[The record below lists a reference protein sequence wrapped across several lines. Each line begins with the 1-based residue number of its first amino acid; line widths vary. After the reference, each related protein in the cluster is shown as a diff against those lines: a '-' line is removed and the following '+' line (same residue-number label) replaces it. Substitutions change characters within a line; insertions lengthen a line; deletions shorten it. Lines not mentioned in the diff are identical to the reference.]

1 MTLFIYVS
9 RFSTEGLGVCAP
21 HFPPNFTSLYRPTL
35 LSQPH
40 LDHKPYHTTKWRSQ
54 IPISRSKIISFS
66 MPQNTACLPSPS
78 IHAIA
83 LPSPPSLFPV
93 KYLQPPFLDP
103 TIETSLLNC
112 HPIPNNYR
120 NKAQTSPPHLSSQHQ
135 YKIPD
140 SHLRIATH
148 PSRIRPLLHKYIN
161 SISQLPASP
170 QLPKQSTKHKPLTSH
185 LSIASTFAASLQSPR
200 FATKNSPSLHPPES
214 DPPSPQKHQYSITP
228 IITF

>member
-1 MTLFIYVS
+1 
-9 RFSTEGLGVCAP
+9 
-21 HFPPNFTSLYRPTL
+21 
-35 LSQPH
+35 
-40 LDHKPYHTTKWRSQ
+40 
-54 IPISRSKIISFS
+54 

-83 LPSPPSLFPV
+83 LLSPPSLFPV
-93 KYLQPPFLDP
+93 KYLQPLFLDP

-170 QLPKQSTKHKPLTSH
+170 QLPKQSTNLSPLTSPSH
-185 LSIASTFAASLQSPR
+185 LPLQRHYKVLGPQLRIA
-200 FATKNSPSLHPPES
+200 PSLHPPES

-228 IITF
+228 IIMF